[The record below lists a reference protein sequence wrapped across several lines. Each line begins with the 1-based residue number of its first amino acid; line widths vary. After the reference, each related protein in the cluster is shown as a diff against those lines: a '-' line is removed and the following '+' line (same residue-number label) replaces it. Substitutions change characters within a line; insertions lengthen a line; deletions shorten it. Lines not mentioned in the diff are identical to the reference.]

1 MEGGDDDR
9 FEAIYSCCAPAVLR
23 YLLRRLPYADAKD
36 VAAETFVV
44 VWRRL
49 GEVPSDP
56 LPWVIGVARNQ
67 LRNAARGEL
76 RRSVLSERI
85 RTTTAGLSVPELPE
99 HISDEPGDVMAAL
112 AALPAEDREL
122 LLLVGWDELD
132 AAQSATELEERPGL
146 IGSATGF
153 GVDLRTMVALVSGRQ
168 AVSADDWS
176 SYQDR
181 FEATDQQETATTV
194 PTDAGGD

>member
-23 YLLRRLPYADAKD
+23 YLLRRLPHADAKD

-67 LRNAARGEL
+67 LRNAARGEQ
-76 RRSVLSERI
+76 RRTVLSERI
-85 RTTTAGLSVPELPE
+85 RTTTAGLRAPEPPE
-99 HISDEPGDVMAAL
+99 QFSGGPGDVMAAL
-112 AALPAEDREL
+112 AALPAADREL

-132 AAQSATELEERPGL
+132 AAQSATVLGCSRGAFRVRLHRARKRLAKQLEGTAQQD
-146 IGSATGF
+146 SAEGE
-153 GVDLRTMVALVSGRQ
+153 VR
-168 AVSADDWS
+168 
-176 SYQDR
+176 
-181 FEATDQQETATTV
+181 
-194 PTDAGGD
+194 